1 MLGSYASAAFNLSK
15 LFTTVQDG
23 GSMKPALRLP
33 LVVLGLLGTLLLSGS
48 PAWAVIKTF
57 PTSLD
62 FHHVMVGSHRTQTVT
77 ITGTGKGNIK
87 AIAPYST
94 SALSFQVNKK
104 NRLGHVVVTVTFSPT
119 TTGTFQ
125 GTIKFAAKRVTV
137 VGIGD

>member
-48 PAWAVIKTF
+48 PAWAVIKAF

-62 FHHVMVGSHRTQTVT
+62 FHHVTVGSHRTQTVT
-77 ITGTGKGNIK
+77 IKGTGKGNIT

-94 SALSFQVNKK
+94 SAPSFKVNKK
-104 NRLGHVVVTVTFSPT
+104 IGHVVVTVTFSPT

-125 GTIKFAAKRVTV
+125 GIIKFAAKRVTV